1 MWRKAAVQFIL
12 GGILAAIMMSAAP
25 GTAQPV
31 SDATV
36 SFNDSTISAS
46 ADGELTKTVI
56 MPRSRMTAEEAI
68 QVLAE
73 NIGLNIAYGDHILS
87 PSRPVQFSQRRQTGR
102 EFLNEIVAG
111 TNVDW
116 TQVSRSHIVLV
127 RRRPPVTPPPP
138 QEGAIQGTVTDG
150 ETGEPLPGVNVV
162 IPSLTIGAATNLDG
176 EYEITRV
183 PEGEHTVR
191 AGFVG
196 YQTHRKTVTV
206 SAGETVTL
214 DFVLRPSQ
222 MEMDELVVTG
232 TGGNARRR
240 EIGNSISQINE
251 SSIDEAVPTFG
262 DVLQGQAAGVSV
274 LSNSGQVGAG
284 RTIRLRGNSSVTQGN
299 SPIIYIDGIRVQNQ
313 TVGNDIEVNQTAN
326 VLDDINPA
334 DIERVEIIK
343 GPAATTLYGSEASN
357 GVIQIFT
364 KQGVEG
370 DAEIRFSTEQGVN
383 YLGQVGTQDIHSEL
397 SINNCSGEPGCPS
410 DGDWLSPGHKQN
422 YNLSVRGGTGTFNYY
437 VSGEWG
443 DTNGAFD
450 APQSTGKYSVRGN
463 FGFNPLESVN
473 VRFSTFYSRRDIT
486 WIPDGNNADGLL
498 LNSLRVEQAPVP
510 DESEILDLG
519 LTTNTDHF
527 TSGVTLNWSPRANLN
542 QSLKMGLDYVLSEY
556 IEERPFG
563 YVREPDGNRENQT
576 EMNIQASL
584 DYSGSLELQ
593 LAESVSSNTS
603 WGGQLYRDVFNSLE
617 VLGEGFS
624 GIGDKVVTSGA
635 RTEVR
640 DEDRITTYT
649 GGVFMQER
657 VGWRDRMF
665 VTLGVRVDGS
675 STFGDDFGLAPYP
688 KASVSYLIS
697 EHTFWPAW
705 WDDLKLR
712 AAYGES
718 GRLPGPFDA
727 VRTFD
732 SVPGDNGQP
741 GLSPGNPGN
750 ADLGPERS
758 REVELG
764 FEGSALDDRIS
775 GSFTWYR
782 QRTNDAIVNVQPAP
796 SQGFPESAPQ
806 NVGTLGA
813 SGVELDLNVTVLDM
827 ENFAW
832 DVGGNFSTSHTEAI
846 DLGGREIEFA
856 WDQGV
861 REGSSVPSF
870 FGNVLENPNQIPE
883 DPSNIQYKPELQNLG
898 PTFPPRELAI
908 RTSVTLWDDLTV
920 EVLGQGQYGHVLSA
934 GTARENAERGIWPG
948 CDAIV
953 AQINE
958 GDRSG
963 LTARQ
968 LGRCDP
974 QQIRDGQWVFPADF
988 FRLRSA
994 SVQYRVPQ
1002 RVLPKRMQNLVLNV
1016 QGRNLLTFTDYP
1028 GLDPEAYE
1036 DGSNDAPY
1044 RQEYYNLPPTKS
1056 ITVSLS
1062 TSF

>member
-1 MWRKAAVQFIL
+1 MWRKATIQFIL
-12 GGILAAIMMSAAP
+12 SGILVAMSMGAGSGAAQAQE
-25 GTAQPV
+25 TAPV
-31 SDATV
+31 SLTDP
-36 SFNDSTISAS
+36 TINAS
-46 ADGELTKTVI
+46 VGGDLGKPVI
-56 MPRSRMTAEEAI
+56 MPRTRMTVEDAI

-73 NIGLNIAYGDHILS
+73 NMEVNIAYGDHIIAD
-87 PSRPVQFSQRRQTGR
+87 SRWVQFSQRRQTGR
-102 EFLNEIVAG
+102 AFLNEVLAG

-127 RRRPPVTPPPP
+127 RRTVPVPPPAP
-138 QEGAIQGTVTDG
+138 QEGTIRGTVTDG

-176 EYEITRV
+176 EYEIIQV
-183 PEGEHTVR
+183 PEGEQTVR

-196 YQTHRKTVTV
+196 YQTRRKTVTV
-206 SAGETVTL
+206 SAGETVTVN
-214 DFVLRPSQ
+214 FVLRPSQ
-222 MEMDELVVTG
+222 MEMDEVVVTG

-251 SSIDEAVPTFG
+251 SSIDESVATFG

-274 LSNSGQVGAG
+274 LANSGQVGAG

-364 KQGVEG
+364 KQGAEG
-370 DAEIRFSTEQGVN
+370 DAEIRFATEQGVN

-397 SINNCSGEPGCPS
+397 SINDCSGEPGCPS
-410 DGDWLSPGHKQN
+410 DGDWLSPGHNQN

-498 LNSLRVEQAPVP
+498 LNSLRGEEAPVP
-510 DESEILDLG
+510 NESEILDLG

-527 TSGVTLNWSPRANLN
+527 TSGVTLNWSPRSNLS
-542 QSLKMGLDYVLSEY
+542 QSLKVGLDYVLSEY

-563 YVREPDGNRENQT
+563 YVREPEGNRENQT
-576 EMNIQASL
+576 EMNVQTSL

-593 LAESVSSNTS
+593 VAESVSSNTS
-603 WGGQLYRDVFNSLE
+603 WGGQLYRDVLNSLE
-617 VLGEGFS
+617 VLGEAFS

-649 GGVFMQER
+649 GGLFVQER
-657 VGWRDRMF
+657 LGWRNRMF

-688 KASVSYLIS
+688 KVSASYLIS
-697 EHTFWPAW
+697 DHTFWPDW
-705 WDDLKLR
+705 WEDLKLR

-727 VRTFD
+727 VRTYD

-764 FEGSALDDRIS
+764 FEGSALNDRIS

-782 QRTNDAIVNVQPAP
+782 QRTRDAIINVQPAP
-796 SQGFPESAPQ
+796 SRGFPESAPQ

-813 SGVELDLNVTVLDM
+813 SGVELDLNLTVLNR
-827 ENFAW
+827 ENLAW
-832 DVGGNFSTSHTEAI
+832 EVGGNFSTSNTEAI

-870 FGNVLENPNQIPE
+870 FGNVLENPDQIPD
-883 DPSNIQYKPELQNLG
+883 DPSNIQYKSELQNLG

-908 RTSVTLWDDLTV
+908 RTSVTLWNDLTV

-948 CDAIV
+948 CEAIV

-958 GDRSG
+958 GNRSG

-988 FRLRSA
+988 FKLRSA
-994 SVQYRVPQ
+994 SVQYRVPG
-1002 RVLPKRMQNLVLNV
+1002 RLLPKRMQNLILRL

-1056 ITVSLS
+1056 VTFSLS